1 MHDLHRALA
10 VWRQDPVVSVYWPRD
25 GKHLHVF
32 CILYPNTH
40 ATRIFF
46 EPYWLFSLPPSLSLS
61 CFHTFMFSS
70 LCLPVQFM
78 PVTDIV
84 FGWVVMAICSP
95 ETFKPWLWELWNL
108 FCCQYFFFFFFIS
121 LVWSACIL
129 VFKSISISSGR
140 RNGVEGRCSCLKH
153 TRSWLVAFSPSVD
166 TNSKKFQLQDEA
178 IRSVAWES
186 KIWCPTPHVLA
197 FSQSK
202 TNTLAA
208 TNRFPPVGSSL
219 VSDYHRDSLLS
230 CFSACWCGGILGEG
244 GTPPK
249 GQGDGRNN
257 PIVSRPTASQ
267 RMCKEAEAAYV
278 MTLPKP

>member
-46 EPYWLFSLPPSLSLS
+46 EPYWLFSLPPSLFLS
-61 CFHTFMFSS
+61 CFLTFMFSS

-108 FCCQYFFFFFFIS
+108 FCCQYFFFFSFRWFEVLVS
-121 LVWSACIL
+121 QFSKATSSAAEEETVLRADVHVWSTL
-129 VFKSISISSGR
+129 
-140 RNGVEGRCSCLKH
+140 GVG
-153 TRSWLVAFSPSVD
+153 
-166 TNSKKFQLQDEA
+166 
-178 IRSVAWES
+178 
-186 KIWCPTPHVLA
+186 
-197 FSQSK
+197 
-202 TNTLAA
+202 
-208 TNRFPPVGSSL
+208 
-219 VSDYHRDSLLS
+219 
-230 CFSACWCGGILGEG
+230 
-244 GTPPK
+244 
-249 GQGDGRNN
+249 
-257 PIVSRPTASQ
+257 
-267 RMCKEAEAAYV
+267 
-278 MTLPKP
+278 